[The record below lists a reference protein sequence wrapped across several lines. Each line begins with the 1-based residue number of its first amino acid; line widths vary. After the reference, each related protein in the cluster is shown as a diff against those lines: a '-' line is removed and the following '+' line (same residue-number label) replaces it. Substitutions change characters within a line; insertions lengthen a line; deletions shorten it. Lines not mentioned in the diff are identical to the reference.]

1 MSTRLPFASHQLLT
15 SAIGLALSL
24 GLLSSCDEFIPE
36 PTEAGKPV
44 EPQIAPPPAEPTA
57 EQQAQAVASVY
68 EYANCA
74 GSCLTSGEHK
84 APTNHATCRLN
95 CKQALDTSLAKQA
108 MRLPALAAVPELNK
122 QLDGCTQECKAETS
136 ADNRATCMLTCTNK
150 IREEARSLKLEP
162 DAVPPKQDSCG
173 SKCSARLELCTDK
186 CTSDRKQSADDRAT
200 CNLMCKTEE
209 TTCRE
214 TCAKTQ
220 PGTLK

>member
-74 GSCLTSGEHK
+74 GSCFTSGEHK

-122 QLDGCTQECKAETS
+122 QLDGCKAETS